1 MLLAGIIWL
10 LTLVTGYFFCARMWW
25 FPPPISRLGLDYDKQ
40 FSRTLL
46 IAGIIFV
53 LAQLVLGFAIARFRK
68 SRGPAAARPSHG
80 NMRFEALWTAATA
93 ALFLGMVAMGTR
105 VWAGVHFDQ
114 APPDAIPIEVTARQF
129 AWSFRY
135 AGPDGK
141 FGRTDLRLVNEAAGN
156 PLGLD
161 DTDPAAR
168 DDIVSASLKIPIGKP
183 VLLRLRSRDVIHNF
197 FVPELRIKQ
206 DMVPGMEIPLHIQA
220 DKIGIYEAPC
230 SELCGLGHFQMR
242 TTMQV
247 MSEAAFEQWKRQQA
261 QR

>member
-10 LTLVTGYFFCARMWW
+10 LTLAIAYLFYAKAWW
-25 FPPPISRLGLDYDKQ
+25 FPPPISQHGLAYDEQ

-46 IAGIIFV
+46 IAGVIFV
-53 LAQLVLGFAIARFRK
+53 LAQIALGFVILRFRK
-68 SRGPAAARPSHG
+68 NRGRQVLHSHG
-80 NMRFEALWTAATA
+80 NAKLEALWTAATA
-93 ALFLGMVAMGTR
+93 VIFLGMVAMGTR

-135 AGPDGK
+135 AGPDGR
-141 FGRTDLRLVNEAAGN
+141 FGRTDLKLVNEAAGN

-161 DTDPAAR
+161 ETDPAAR
-168 DDIVSASLKIPIGKP
+168 DDIVSASLKIPVGKP
-183 VLLRLRSRDVIHNF
+183 VLLRLHSRDVIHNF